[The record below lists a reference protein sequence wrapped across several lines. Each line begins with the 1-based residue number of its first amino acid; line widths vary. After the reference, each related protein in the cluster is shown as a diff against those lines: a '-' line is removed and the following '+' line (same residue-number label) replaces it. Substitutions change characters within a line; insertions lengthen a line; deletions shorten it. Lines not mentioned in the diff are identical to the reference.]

1 MKKGNH
7 YARESESLKKS
18 RKPVGVK
25 QVPRT
30 KKNGR
35 KNKKGKIHVLLLYMF
50 TAMIGMITNACLFDK
65 KKSSG

>member
-1 MKKGNH
+1 MP
-7 YARESESLKKS
+7 A
-18 RKPVGVK
+18 GVK

-35 KNKKGKIHVLLLYMF
+35 RNKKGKIHVLLLYMF
-50 TAMIGMITNACLFDK
+50 TAMIGMITNACLLDK